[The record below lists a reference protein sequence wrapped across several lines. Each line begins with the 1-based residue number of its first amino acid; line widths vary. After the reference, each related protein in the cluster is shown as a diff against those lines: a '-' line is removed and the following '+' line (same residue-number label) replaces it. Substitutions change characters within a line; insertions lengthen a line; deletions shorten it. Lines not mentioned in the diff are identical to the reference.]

1 MREKIL
7 LTGATGF
14 LGSHLLESF
23 ISQGFEV
30 SILKRSTSNTWRI
43 NHLLEK
49 VRIYNIDEVGL
60 DKIFIEIKPEIILHT
75 ACTYGRNSESLSQI
89 LDTNLIFGINLLEE
103 SIKNNVKTFINTDSL
118 LPRNINDY
126 SLSKAQFTDWLQKY
140 SSQIQV
146 INFKIEHMYG
156 VKDDNKKFLPW
167 LINEM
172 INGRG
177 EIKLTSGI
185 QKRDFIY
192 ISDVVAA
199 FDLVLQKRQTLTL
212 WNVFDIGTN
221 VFTEVRGLVMKVASI
236 LEKEHNKV
244 IIPRLNFGTIPYR
257 EEDIMTPN
265 LDNKKIIELGWHHQV
280 NIDEGVKL
288 ITKEYK

>member
-1 MREKIL
+1 MPEKIL

-75 ACTYGRNSESLSQI
+75 ACTYGRNRESLSQI
-89 LDTNLIFGINLLEE
+89 LNTNLIFGINLLEE
-103 SIKNNVKTFINTDSL
+103 SINNKVKSFINADSL
-118 LPRNINDY
+118 LPRNLNDY
-126 SLSKAQFTDWLQKY
+126 SLSKAQFTEWLQKY
-140 SSQIQV
+140 SNQIQV

-172 INGRG
+172 INGSD
-177 EIKLTSGI
+177 EINLTSGI

-199 FDLVLQKRQTLTL
+199 FDLVLQNRKILPS

-221 VFTEVRGLVMKVASI
+221 TFTEVRELVIKITSI

-244 IIPRLNFGTIPYR
+244 IMPRLNFGSIPYR
-257 EEDIMTPN
+257 EEDIMIPN
-265 LDNKKIIELGWHHQV
+265 LDNKKIIELGWNHQV
-280 NIDEGVKL
+280 NIDDGVKL
-288 ITKEYK
+288 ITKKYK